1 MSIISKFIKL
11 NKDVLLEYVYND
23 GNLISEPY
31 NILFNSKDR
40 KQSYVGFD
48 SSITNNTLNN
58 QLFKIDS
65 IQGVWGKTNPS
76 TYSFLEVKNF
86 GLSEP
91 IKHDT
96 IKIHVP
102 INWTFGEYLGFH
114 IRVYGFDT
122 LNQVE
127 IELSNFYFDMSD
139 VNQQYLLNFT
149 SPPLLFQEKLWGKN
163 ITVNIPSLSELAS
176 QLTNN
181 LPTPNSINANLTKGL
196 GFSTSSPIFIDFN
209 FINNIQVINQV
220 KTYLLQSAITTTLPQ
235 TPEFERL
242 GLKVEH
248 SINGDFFEIY
258 GTYNGNIAEFNKFI
272 QESVFMGNRYYVQ
285 YDITLYEQNI
295 RGKTTTITLTDNFNE
310 SIEYRPIIKRSTT
323 TAIIDVEMRIID
335 SVNDSYIIRRS
346 SYGMLQNEVSKYS
359 LFMKKINIDNAY
371 KPKIYN
377 IKNAINPDLVG
388 VANSMG
394 MILLDTYPKKI
405 KQISTDSLM
414 NNPNLTTNT
423 NNVVIEQIKV
433 PFPILVE
440 RFNVIAKSNSS
451 TLDNKT
457 FYGFGKIQII
467 LYPFDNIVSFYIAS
481 GTNES
486 PRYFDLTGF
495 SEIRLVIKN
504 DKNTVSFLPF
514 IESEQIDLVNGLIT
528 FKIEQSKF
536 NEIKRVYNTGTNVFY
551 ITGSNI
557 STTTVI
563 YTGLYKIYDDTDNV
577 SQLNNQI
584 DQEAQQQSS
593 VNSTIIL
600 DNNSRETAIVR
611 PRI

>member
-1 MSIISKFIKL
+1 MSTISKFIKL
-11 NKDVLLEYVYND
+11 DKDVLLEYIYND
-23 GNLISEPY
+23 GNLISESY
-31 NILFNSKDR
+31 NILVNSKDR
-40 KQSYVGFD
+40 KQSYLAYD

-58 QLFKIDS
+58 QLFRIDQ
-65 IQGVWGKTNPS
+65 IQGIWGKANPN

-96 IKIHVP
+96 IKIHIP
-102 INWTFGEYLGFH
+102 INWTFGEYLGFY

-163 ITVNIPSLSELAS
+163 ITLNIPSLSELSS

-196 GFSTSSPIFIDFN
+196 GLSISSPVFIDFH
-209 FINNIQVINQV
+209 FINNVQVINGIT
-220 KTYLLQSAITTTLPQ
+220 TYLLQSALTTTLPQ

-242 GLKVEH
+242 GLKIEH
-248 SINGDFFEIY
+248 SVNGDFFEIY
-258 GTYNGNIAEFNKFI
+258 GTYNDTIAEFNKFI
-272 QESVFMGNRYYVQ
+272 QDAVYMGNRYYVQ
-285 YDITLYEQNI
+285 YDITLYEQNL

-310 SIEYRPIIKRSTT
+310 PIEYRPIIKRSTT
-323 TAIIDVEMRIID
+323 TAIIDVEMRMID
-335 SVNDSYIIRRS
+335 SVDDSYILRRS

-359 LFMKKINIDNAY
+359 LFMKKINIQNAY

-377 IKNAINPDLVG
+377 IKNTINPDLVG

-405 KQISTDSLM
+405 KQNSTDSLI
-414 NNPNLTTNT
+414 NNPNLTTN
-423 NNVVIEQIKV
+423 NSNSVVIEQIKV

-440 RFNVIAKSNSS
+440 RFNVIAKSSS
-451 TLDNKT
+451 SILDNKE

-467 LYPFDNIVSFYIAS
+467 LYPFDNVVSFYVAS
-481 GTNES
+481 GTNDS
-486 PRYFDLTGF
+486 PKYFDLTGF
-495 SEIRLVIKN
+495 SEIKLVIKN
-504 DKNTVSFLPF
+504 DTNTISFLPF
-514 IESEQIDLVNGLIT
+514 IESEQIDLVNGLVT

-536 NEIKRVYNTGTNVFY
+536 NEIKRIYNTGTNVFY
-551 ITGSNI
+551 ITGTNI

-563 YTGLYKIYDDTDNV
+563 YTGLYKIYDDVDNI

-584 DQEAQQQSS
+584 DTQVEQQANTDTFN
-593 VNSTIIL
+593 V
-600 DNNSRETAIVR
+600 DNSRETAIVR
-611 PRI
+611 PRV